1 MYRHSA
7 SITLCEQCEVKK
19 NLLQVV
25 NLAEEA
31 VGVGCWVGDGGWEAK
46 ARSQELFGETNAQ
59 VFVKPAG
66 LPVLPEYRPLMEKH
80 TGFDSL

>member
-1 MYRHSA
+1 M
-7 SITLCEQCEVKK
+7 
-19 NLLQVV
+19 V

-31 VGVGCWVGDGGWEAK
+31 VGVGCRVLGGGWEAK